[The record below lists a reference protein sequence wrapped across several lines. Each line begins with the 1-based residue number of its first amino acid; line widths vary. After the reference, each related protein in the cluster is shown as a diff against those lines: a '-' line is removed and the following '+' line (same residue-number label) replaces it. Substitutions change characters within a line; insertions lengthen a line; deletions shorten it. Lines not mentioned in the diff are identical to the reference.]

1 MRVVKEV
8 TLGEIRVSIFS
19 WNSKYIFKYELGPME
34 QTFKVSETDILK
46 RPSWKAFWKGSFW
59 RKSNYDLKK
68 WGNRFLGGYSK
79 LKSTVNSVEARN
91 KSQEIR
97 LDRF

>member
-34 QTFKVSETDILK
+34 QTFKVSETDILEESELEGFLEGDFLEEVK
-46 RPSWKAFWKGSFW
+46 QRFQEMGESLL
-59 RKSNYDLKK
+59 RK
-68 WGNRFLGGYSK
+68 
-79 LKSTVNSVEARN
+79 
-91 KSQEIR
+91 IR
-97 LDRF
+97 

>member
-34 QTFKVSETDILK
+34 QTFKVSETDILEESELAGFLEGEFLDEVNQRFK
-46 RPSWKAFWKGSFW
+46 EMGGSLL
-59 RKSNYDLKK
+59 RKLS
-68 WGNRFLGGYSK
+68 
-79 LKSTVNSVEARN
+79 
-91 KSQEIR
+91 
-97 LDRF
+97 

>member
-34 QTFKVSETDILK
+34 QTFKVSETDILEE
-46 RPSWKAFWKGSFW
+46 SELDGFLEGEF
-59 RKSNYDLKK
+59 LEEVQE
-68 WGNRFLGGYSK
+68 RFKEMGESLLRRLG
-79 LKSTVNSVEARN
+79 
-91 KSQEIR
+91 
-97 LDRF
+97 

>member
-34 QTFKVSETDILK
+34 QTFKVSETDILEE
-46 RPSWKAFWKGSFW
+46 SELAGFLEGEFLEEV
-59 RKSNYDLKK
+59 NQ
-68 WGNRFLGGYSK
+68 RFQEMGESLLRRLG
-79 LKSTVNSVEARN
+79 
-91 KSQEIR
+91 
-97 LDRF
+97 

>member
-34 QTFKVSETDILK
+34 QTFKVSETEILEE
-46 RPSWKAFWKGSFW
+46 SELAGFLEGEF
-59 RKSNYDLKK
+59 LEEVQL
-68 WGNRFLGGYSK
+68 RFKEMGESL
-79 LKSTVNSVEARN
+79 LR
-91 KSQEIR
+91 R
-97 LDRF
+97 LE

>member
-34 QTFKVSETDILK
+34 QTFKVSETEILEESELDGFLEGEFLEEVRQRFK
-46 RPSWKAFWKGSFW
+46 EMGESLL
-59 RKSNYDLKK
+59 RK
-68 WGNRFLGGYSK
+68 LG
-79 LKSTVNSVEARN
+79 
-91 KSQEIR
+91 
-97 LDRF
+97 

>member
-34 QTFKVSETDILK
+34 QTFKVSEMDILEE
-46 RPSWKAFWKGSFW
+46 SELAGFLEGEF
-59 RKSNYDLKK
+59 LEEVQQ
-68 WGNRFLGGYSK
+68 RFKEMGESLLRRLG
-79 LKSTVNSVEARN
+79 
-91 KSQEIR
+91 
-97 LDRF
+97 

>member
-34 QTFKVSETDILK
+34 QTFKVSETDILEE
-46 RPSWKAFWKGSFW
+46 SELADFLEGDF
-59 RKSNYDLKK
+59 LEEVQE
-68 WGNRFLGGYSK
+68 RFKEMGESLLRRLG
-79 LKSTVNSVEARN
+79 
-91 KSQEIR
+91 
-97 LDRF
+97 

>member
-34 QTFKVSETDILK
+34 QTFKVSETDILEEAELEGFLEGEFLEEVK
-46 RPSWKAFWKGSFW
+46 LRFKEMGVSL
-59 RKSNYDLKK
+59 LKK
-68 WGNRFLGGYSK
+68 IG
-79 LKSTVNSVEARN
+79 
-91 KSQEIR
+91 
-97 LDRF
+97 

>member
-34 QTFKVSETDILK
+34 QTFKVSETEILEESELDGFLEGDFLEEVQERFK
-46 RPSWKAFWKGSFW
+46 EMGESLL
-59 RKSNYDLKK
+59 RK
-68 WGNRFLGGYSK
+68 LG
-79 LKSTVNSVEARN
+79 
-91 KSQEIR
+91 
-97 LDRF
+97 

>member
-34 QTFKVSETDILK
+34 QTFKVSETEILEESELDGFLEGEFLEEVEQRFK
-46 RPSWKAFWKGSFW
+46 EMGESLL
-59 RKSNYDLKK
+59 RKL
-68 WGNRFLGGYSK
+68 R
-79 LKSTVNSVEARN
+79 
-91 KSQEIR
+91 
-97 LDRF
+97 

>member
-34 QTFKVSETDILK
+34 QTFKVSETDILEE
-46 RPSWKAFWKGSFW
+46 SELEGFLEGEFLEEV
-59 RKSNYDLKK
+59 NQ
-68 WGNRFLGGYSK
+68 RFKEMGESLLRRLG
-79 LKSTVNSVEARN
+79 
-91 KSQEIR
+91 
-97 LDRF
+97 